1 MVATEH
7 FWLRTATRC
16 ARGEDSVRRPKPTMA
31 AIRPSDRVKLVTGV
45 RLGVLDISPVVGG
58 ASIADVQA
66 GTSAM
71 SVASPRSL
79 EACLR
84 EGVELEEL
92 EFR

>member
-1 MVATEH
+1 M
-7 FWLRTATRC
+7 
-16 ARGEDSVRRPKPTMA
+16 
-31 AIRPSDRVKLVTGV
+31 VTGV

-58 ASIADVQA
+58 PSLEDLPAGASAL
-66 GTSAM
+66 